1 MNTEHAFIG
10 TITVLALW
18 SLVSLVRIAH
28 KLVLA
33 MIEARKVSARLGTF
47 VTSVSPP
54 LPVGDVGRLV
64 TLYSALPE
72 GERKVLDHIAHRM
85 LDVGLPSYGPM
96 DIERDKRDMAEEERQ
111 ELYDACVYRALG
123 NLRREASSKK
133 PGDV

>member
-18 SLVSLVRIAH
+18 ALVSLARIAH

-33 MIEARKVSARLGTF
+33 MVEARKVSARLGTF
-47 VTSVSPP
+47 VSSVAPP

-64 TLYSALPE
+64 TLYSALPD

-85 LDVGLPSYGPM
+85 LDVGLPAYGPV
-96 DIERDKRDMAEEERQ
+96 DLANDKRDMRKEEQ
-111 ELYDACVYRALG
+111 DELYDACVYRALG
-123 NLRREASSKK
+123 NLRKK